1 MVLYRLEGP
10 SPTYNIPLV
19 ARLSGELD
27 LAVLRLALGDVAAR
41 HESLRT
47 VYPDHDGT
55 SYQHILDAEEARPE
69 LIVTEI
75 SDSALPD
82 RLAEAVR
89 HPFELATETSL
100 RAELFKLGNGEFV
113 LLLLLHHIAGDGW
126 SLTP

>member
-27 LAVLRLALGDVAAR
+27 LAVPRLALGDVAAR
-41 HESLRT
+41 HESRARFTRIMTDFLSAHPGCRG
-47 VYPDHDGT
+47 GT
-55 SYQHILDAEEARPE
+55 TGTDRDRNQRLGA
-69 LIVTEI
+69 
-75 SDSALPD
+75 D

-89 HPFELATETSL
+89 HPFELATETSA

-113 LLLLLHHIAGDGW
+113 LLFCASYSWRRLVAY
-126 SLTP
+126 P